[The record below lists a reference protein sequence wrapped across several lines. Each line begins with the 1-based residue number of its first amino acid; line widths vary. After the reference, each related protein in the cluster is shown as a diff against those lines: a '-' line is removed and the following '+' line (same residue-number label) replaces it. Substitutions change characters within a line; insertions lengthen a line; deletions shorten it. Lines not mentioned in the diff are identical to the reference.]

1 MHMLCNSVPYI
12 SITRLSNR
20 NVFVF
25 SQMTK
30 ILCLSWTTK
39 LTRVS
44 SRESFWSSSCVGYWQ
59 LGFILIQFRKAA
71 WIWLLESSD
80 QTVKTMLGAHA
91 RLILNITIVLCTLTL
106 IFTRGLIHYKI
117 WNNFITAIFFA
128 FLWCAGCYCT
138 SNTSRRADITF
149 GRVNWQQNKAQRF
162 KNNYFAIF
170 LN

>member
-1 MHMLCNSVPYI
+1 MLCNSVPYI

-71 WIWLLESSD
+71 WIWVLESSD

-91 RLILNITIVLCTLTL
+91 RFILNIIIVLCTLTL
-106 IFTRGLIHYKI
+106 KNIFTRGLIHYRQKYGIILLQRLFLHFCGVQGVTVLQIHPYEQILLLGELIVSKI
-117 WNNFITAIFFA
+117 KHKGSKTII
-128 FLWCAGCYCT
+128 
-138 SNTSRRADITF
+138 
-149 GRVNWQQNKAQRF
+149 
-162 KNNYFAIF
+162 
-170 LN
+170 